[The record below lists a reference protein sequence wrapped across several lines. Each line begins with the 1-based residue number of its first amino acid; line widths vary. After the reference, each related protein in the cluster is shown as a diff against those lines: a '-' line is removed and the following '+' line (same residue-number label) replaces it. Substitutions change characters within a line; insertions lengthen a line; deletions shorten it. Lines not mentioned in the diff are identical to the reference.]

1 MVLTHSRPTRR
12 SSDLAG
18 GWQNVVWANAHND
31 RYRQFPGKNFAEIG
45 KALGKDPADA
55 AWDIWLAALPARA
68 GALYFL
74 MDDADIDLAMKQPW
88 VSIGTDAAV
97 SESTA
102 DPARAGRPHP
112 RANGTFP
119 RIIADYVRERGVLTL
134 PDAIRKM
141 TGWPA
146 QRLGLADRGLLR
158 QGMRADVVIFD
169 LATIRDR
176 ATYEEPTAVP
186 EGIGD
191 VIVNG
196 VVAVAGGQVTGSRS
210 GNVLRHPCPNA

>member
-1 MVLTHSRPTRR
+1 
-12 SSDLAG
+12 
-18 GWQNVVWANAHND
+18 
-31 RYRQFPGKNFAEIG
+31 
-45 KALGKDPADA
+45 
-55 AWDIWLAALPARA
+55 
-68 GALYFL
+68 
-74 MDDADIDLAMKQPW
+74 MKQPW

-134 PDAIRKM
+134 PDAIRTM

-146 QRLGLADRGLLR
+146 QRPGLAARGLLR
-158 QGMRADVVIFD
+158 QGMRAAVVIFD
-169 LATIRDR
+169 LAPTRDR
-176 ATYEEPTAVP
+176 ATYEAPTAVP

-191 VIVNG
+191 VLATGLVP
-196 VVAVAGGQVTGSRS
+196 VPGGQVTWSRS
-210 GNVLRHPCPNA
+210 GPRPR

>member
-1 MVLTHSRPTRR
+1 
-12 SSDLAG
+12 
-18 GWQNVVWANAHND
+18 
-31 RYRQFPGKNFAEIG
+31 
-45 KALGKDPADA
+45 
-55 AWDIWLAALPARA
+55 
-68 GALYFL
+68 
-74 MDDADIDLAMKQPW
+74 MKQPW

-146 QRLGLADRGLLR
+146 QRLGLADPGLLR
-158 QGMRADVVIFD
+158 PGMRADVVVF
-169 LATIRDR
+169 ACSTIRAR
-176 ATYEEPTAVP
+176 ATSEAPTVTP
-186 EGIGD
+186 EGITH
-191 VIVNG
+191 
-196 VVAVAGGQVTGSRS
+196 A
-210 GNVLRHPCPNA
+210 NARRT